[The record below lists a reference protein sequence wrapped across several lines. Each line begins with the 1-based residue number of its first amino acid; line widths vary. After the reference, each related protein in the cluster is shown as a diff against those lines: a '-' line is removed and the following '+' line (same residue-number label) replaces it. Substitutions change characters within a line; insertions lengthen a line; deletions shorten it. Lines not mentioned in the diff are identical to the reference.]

1 MSVSPAKM
9 VEPIKMPFE
18 MWTQVGP
25 RNHLLDG
32 VQIPF
37 RGAVLRAMMSGF
49 SGMLSTN
56 VLTSQPQKQLSVTL
70 SFPSDKSP
78 CVMRPLIKIFYHL
91 FLVQWFASDITAM
104 SDEKHTVWFCVKILL
119 SEVKPGYHPYNVSV
133 SHK

>member
-1 MSVSPAKM
+1 M

-37 RGAVLRAMMSGF
+37 RGAILRAMMSGF

-56 VLTSQPQKQLSVTL
+56 VLSSQPQKQLSVTL
-70 SFPSDKSP
+70 SFPNDKSP
-78 CVMRPLIKIFYHL
+78 SVMWSVIKIYSP
-91 FLVQWFASDITAM
+91 LVLGAAVCLGHHSN
-104 SDEKHTVWFCVKILL
+104 E
-119 SEVKPGYHPYNVSV
+119 
-133 SHK
+133 